1 MKTLRETVIEACD
14 QAMVQLIRKV
24 DDMQANFNKMP
35 QLLNFP
41 SQRAAYS
48 RSLEGW
54 HRALE
59 LKQMLSGIRPMKE
72 WLEAHYDSV
81 QEVRCAWRW
90 IYMRRDNRLRTYVI
104 RLALK
109 KRLLGSTREAAFYG
123 IKVSRKGKEVDAKFG
138 IYVAS
143 THGGMD

>member
-1 MKTLRETVIEACD
+1 MKTLREAVIEECD
-14 QAMVQLIRKV
+14 KAKTALMMK
-24 DDMQANFNKMP
+24 DDEMQNKFDKMP
-35 QLLNFP
+35 QLNHLP
-41 SQRAAYS
+41 TYRTAYM
-48 RSLEGW
+48 RVVQGW
-54 HRALE
+54 HRASELE
-59 LKQMLSGIRPMKE
+59 QMLSGIRPMKE
-72 WLEAHYDSV
+72 WLEEHYNSV
-81 QEVRCAWRW
+81 QELRCAWRW